1 MSGNVAQ
8 VNQTL
13 ADASIEQIT
22 AMALE
27 SANAEQPGAAEVE
40 DKQDVSASS
49 GQTEEQIAAEATKE
63 AEAKA
68 KAVETDKEVNFAKL
82 RTKLDAQEREVLRLA
97 EENKRLSER
106 QYVAEL
112 PADYVQKVAEVN
124 ARIAEIDMKF
134 HDGRIGPEER
144 QEQMRTANAER
155 DALLVTSIKA
165 QIAKEM
171 QDQSERDAAARVE
184 AELEASK
191 KTWEQTVDGFISGKP
206 DSVDYTADEA
216 KHNSLNTYV
225 KALAADP
232 DNEGKPM
239 VWYLQ
244 EAHALVKAKHGVATI
259 SQAAA
264 DVKQADTEAKPTSPI
279 NTLSDL
285 PGGLTPAKNEIEAL
299 EQVSGAALTNRFQ
312 NMTAAQIDAELAK
325 LG

>member
-40 DKQDVSASS
+40 DKQDVAASS
-49 GQTEEQIAAEATKE
+49 GQTEEQIAADAAKE

-155 DALLVTSIKA
+155 DA
-165 QIAKEM
+165 
-171 QDQSERDAAARVE
+171 
-184 AELEASK
+184 
-191 KTWEQTVDGFISGKP
+191 
-206 DSVDYTADEA
+206 
-216 KHNSLNTYV
+216 
-225 KALAADP
+225 
-232 DNEGKPM
+232 
-239 VWYLQ
+239 
-244 EAHALVKAKHGVATI
+244 
-259 SQAAA
+259 
-264 DVKQADTEAKPTSPI
+264 
-279 NTLSDL
+279 
-285 PGGLTPAKNEIEAL
+285 
-299 EQVSGAALTNRFQ
+299 
-312 NMTAAQIDAELAK
+312 
-325 LG
+325 

>member
-40 DKQDVSASS
+40 GKQDVSASS
-49 GQTEEQIAAEATKE
+49 SQTEEQIAVEATKE

-68 KAVETDKEVNFAKL
+68 TAVETDKEVNFAKL

-124 ARIAEIDMKF
+124 ARIAEIDVKF
-134 HDGRIGPEER
+134 HDGRMSPEER

-155 DALLVTSIKA
+155 DALLAASIKA
-165 QIAKEM
+165 
-171 QDQSERDAAARVE
+171 QDQSERDAAARAE

-191 KTWEQTVDGFISGKP
+191 KTWDQTVDGFISGKP
-206 DSVDYTADEA
+206 DSVDYAADEA
-216 KHNSLNTYV
+216 KRNSLNTYV
-225 KALAADP
+225 KALAVDP

>member
-40 DKQDVSASS
+40 GKQDVSASS

-68 KAVETDKEVNFAKL
+68 TAVETDKEVNFAKL

-206 DSVDYTADEA
+206 DSVDYAADEA
-216 KHNSLNTYV
+216 KRNSLNTYV

-259 SQAAA
+259 NQAPA
-264 DVKQADTEAKPTSPI
+264 DVKQADPAKPTSPI

>member
-68 KAVETDKEVNFAKL
+68 TAVETDKEVNFAKL

-124 ARIAEIDMKF
+124 ARIAEIDVKF
-134 HDGRIGPEER
+134 HDGRMSPEER

-155 DALLVTSIKA
+155 DALLATSIKA

-206 DSVDYTADEA
+206 DSVDYAADEA

-259 SQAAA
+259 NQAPA
-264 DVKQADTEAKPTSPI
+264 DVKQADPAKPTSPI

>member
-68 KAVETDKEVNFAKL
+68 TAVETDKEVNFAKL

-155 DALLVTSIKA
+155 DALLATSIKA

-259 SQAAA
+259 NQAPA
-264 DVKQADTEAKPTSPI
+264 DVKQADPAKPTSPI

>member
-49 GQTEEQIAAEATKE
+49 GQTEEQIAAEATK
-63 AEAKA
+63 
-68 KAVETDKEVNFAKL
+68 VETDKEVNFAKL

-124 ARIAEIDMKF
+124 ARIAEIDVKF
-134 HDGRIGPEER
+134 HDGRMSPEER

-155 DALLVTSIKA
+155 DALLATSIKA

-206 DSVDYTADEA
+206 DSVDYAADEA

-259 SQAAA
+259 SQAPA
-264 DVKQADTEAKPTSPI
+264 DVKQADPAAKPTSPI

>member
-49 GQTEEQIAAEATKE
+49 GQTEEQIAAEATK
-63 AEAKA
+63 
-68 KAVETDKEVNFAKL
+68 VETDKEVNFAKL

-124 ARIAEIDMKF
+124 ARIAEIDVKF
-134 HDGRIGPEER
+134 HDGRMDPEER

-155 DALLVTSIKA
+155 DALLATSIKA

-184 AELEASK
+184 ADLEASK
-191 KTWEQTVDGFISGKP
+191 KTWDQTVDGFISGKP
-206 DSVDYTADEA
+206 DSVDYATDEA
-216 KHNSLNTYV
+216 KRNSLNTYV

-259 SQAAA
+259 SQAPA
-264 DVKQADTEAKPTSPI
+264 DVKQADPAKPTSPI